1 MSADPKTLR
10 TTYLGQFEEDR
21 AQRIAEALD
30 DAEISWFVKETGRI
44 SRIFFAD
51 AWGVRL
57 FVDGTRV
64 DEARQIVARTDGSI
78 G

>member
-1 MSADPKTLR
+1 MDASLR

-21 AQRIAEALD
+21 AERIADELEQAGI
-30 DAEISWFVKETGRI
+30 AWYVKVPGRL

-57 FVDGTRV
+57 FVDGSRIE
-64 DEARQIVARTDGSI
+64 EAAEVVRRSNASDDR
-78 G
+78 